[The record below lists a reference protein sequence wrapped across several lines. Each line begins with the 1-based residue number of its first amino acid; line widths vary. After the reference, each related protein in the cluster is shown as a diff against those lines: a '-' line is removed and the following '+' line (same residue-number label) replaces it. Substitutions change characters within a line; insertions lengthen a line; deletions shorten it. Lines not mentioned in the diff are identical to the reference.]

1 MEIHLL
7 SKGSNFW
14 APLLESPAQVPGSFT
29 SSAQHLMHILQDH
42 FFLVEYLWDGR
53 PASFYLSL
61 VSLNSPSTLSNRILS
76 QASMSVDEPC
86 RHWLNAL
93 RAVTL
98 VTSQG
103 MLRYIRMSREATAS
117 VIRKSH
123 CLTANVLL
131 ILTRS
136 WDTLSKRLSWVITI
150 KHHQV
155 PKPEMA
161 LGLIGNTLV
170 LPMWGLF
177 KHCQVMFHSFLK
189 NLLTHSSIWAFK
201 YYQETTPGWMWRR
214 RNLLPYTDVWS
225 TIQKEPVGLVAMWK
239 MG

>member
-7 SKGSNFW
+7 SNHFW
-14 APLLESPAQVPGSFT
+14 APLFESPAQVPGSFT
-29 SSAQHLMHILQDH
+29 SSTQHLMHILQDH

-53 PASFYLSL
+53 PTSFYLSL
-61 VSLNSPSTLSNRILS
+61 VSLNSPFSLSSRLLS
-76 QASMSVDEPC
+76 QASMSVDGPY

-103 MLRYIRMSREATAS
+103 VLRYIRMSREATAG
-117 VIRKSH
+117 VMRNSH
-123 CLTANVLL
+123 CLTANVLP

-136 WDTLSKRLSWVITI
+136 WDTLSKRLFWVITI
-150 KHHQV
+150 EHHQV

-170 LPMWGLF
+170 LPMWGLG
-177 KHCQVMFHSFLK
+177 V
-189 NLLTHSSIWAFK
+189 
-201 YYQETTPGWMWRR
+201 
-214 RNLLPYTDVWS
+214 
-225 TIQKEPVGLVAMWK
+225 
-239 MG
+239 